1 MRTKSAFNQ
10 ELLSR
15 YNLWLVAQQYI
26 YKTQQIYMRVLSNF
40 CKFLG
45 HQSIMEAT
53 HFDIRAFLAHESRRG
68 IAFNTIHHELN
79 VLRMFYDFLN
89 LGGLVNYVPPRFVRL
104 RPVVKRIHIVLSE
117 EAVEKLVKASRSP
130 RDTALIELL
139 YGTGCRLAEIN
150 TMRLECIDFKAR

>member
-1 MRTKSAFNQ
+1 MLWKLFPQSNNLVFNAPSPPQLSLDIEHLQVSTAVDFMRTKSAFNQ

-68 IAFNTIHHELN
+68 IAF
-79 VLRMFYDFLN
+79 
-89 LGGLVNYVPPRFVRL
+89 
-104 RPVVKRIHIVLSE
+104 
-117 EAVEKLVKASRSP
+117 
-130 RDTALIELL
+130 
-139 YGTGCRLAEIN
+139 
-150 TMRLECIDFKAR
+150 